1 MTSKPFPLNMTFRVC
16 VLILFSSIH
25 LSVCMEDRIQYLE
38 RLIVQLQE
46 NQLIWKK
53 EMYTVRKENA
63 KLREIVEDLE
73 TRLISQENRIKL
85 FENGIEECQSND
97 KDLHVLSKETKIM
110 TTSEE
115 INLNTPQNPPERQ
128 SKSLEPIPAGRL
140 KHPRIN
146 TVIHD
151 SENIAFFS
159 FLSQSQDTPSH
170 SHIIVFDSAPTDP
183 GNHYNRFSG
192 IFTVPKSGT
201 YVFTW
206 TIYCDYHGFLN
217 TQLIIN
223 QDVFVSSYCNA
234 DGVTWYKS
242 STATAVAKVTQG
254 DVVFIRTHSSET
266 NKGQILSNHYL
277 KTTFAGWFLF

>member
-1 MTSKPFPLNMTFRVC
+1 
-16 VLILFSSIH
+16 
-25 LSVCMEDRIQYLE
+25 ME
-38 RLIVQLQE
+38 
-46 NQLIWKK
+46 K
-53 EMYTVRKENA
+53 EMVTVSQENA

-73 TRLISQENRIKL
+73 TRLNSQENRIRIL
-85 FENGIEECQSND
+85 ENGIEECQGNN
-97 KDLHVLSKETKIM
+97 KDLNKHSNKTKIM
-110 TTSEE
+110 KTSEE
-115 INLNTPQNPPERQ
+115 TNLKIPTNPPERQ
-128 SKSLEPIPAGRL
+128 SNSLKRSTDGRS
-140 KHPRIN
+140 KHPKTNPTIR
-146 TVIHD
+146 D